1 MRIAVVTGGATGIGA
16 ACGLEL
22 ARAGFS
28 VGIHFRSSRAEA
40 EALRAELPGA
50 FLLEADLA
58 RPEEIEAVYE
68 DLKARGGLEV
78 LVNNAGALVDGP
90 FFTAKIEDLDR
101 MVATNLRAPWLL
113 TKRLTRLMIRQRRG
127 RVINI
132 SSVVGSVGGP
142 GLVSYSMTKAA
153 LDAFTRG
160 LATELA
166 EYGILVNSVAPG
178 FIDTRMTRDL
188 PAEVRERILAR
199 VPLGRMGRPDEV
211 AELVRFLAT
220 SGSYCTGAV
229 FHVNGGLYG
238 G

>member
-1 MRIAVVTGGATGIGA
+1 MKIAVVTGGATGIGA
-16 ACGLEL
+16 ACCLEL
-22 ARAGFS
+22 ARAGYS

-40 EALRAELPGA
+40 EALRLELPQS
-50 FLLEADLA
+50 FLLEADLE

-68 DLKARGGLEV
+68 DLKSRGGLEV

-90 FFTAKIEDLDR
+90 YVTAKLEDLDR

-132 SSVVGSVGGP
+132 SSVVGSAGGP

-160 LATELA
+160 LAVELA
-166 EYGILVNSVAPG
+166 DYGILVNSVAPG
-178 FIDTRMTRDL
+178 FIDTRMTRGL
-188 PAEVRERILAR
+188 PAVARERILAR
-199 VPLGRMGRPDEV
+199 VPLGRMGRPEEV